1 MRPATAFAEAGTP
14 RFPEKQR
21 GRGKPRPWADPWTG
35 LVWEASNPLTAGR
48 RRQFSKQRKGERQR
62 VLTRERTRV
71 RVIAVN
77 VEKTIEFILGQE
89 ARAEARLE
97 KAMERM
103 DRADKRMALADK
115 RMDRAMER
123 MDRADKRADRA
134 DKRLDRLE
142 RVVAQTNR
150 VVMGLVRYGVSLRSD
165 VRRHDKAILRIEAA
179 VENIEGAIATLA
191 ASQRGTDSRLNT
203 LIKLVDR
210 TLRRNGRF

>member
-1 MRPATAFAEAGTP
+1 M
-14 RFPEKQR
+14 
-21 GRGKPRPWADPWTG
+21 
-35 LVWEASNPLTAGR
+35 
-48 RRQFSKQRKGERQR
+48 
-62 VLTRERTRV
+62 TRERTRV

-103 DRADKRMALADK
+103 DRADK
-115 RMDRAMER
+115 R

-179 VENIEGAIATLA
+179 VANLA
-191 ASQRGTDSRLNT
+191 ESQQRTDDRLNA
-203 LIKLVDR
+203 LIRLVDR
-210 TLRRNGRF
+210 TIRRNGKF

>member
-103 DRADKRMALADK
+103 DRADKR
-115 RMDRAMER
+115 
-123 MDRADKRADRA
+123 ADRA

>member
-1 MRPATAFAEAGTP
+1 M
-14 RFPEKQR
+14 
-21 GRGKPRPWADPWTG
+21 
-35 LVWEASNPLTAGR
+35 
-48 RRQFSKQRKGERQR
+48 
-62 VLTRERTRV
+62 TRERTRV

-103 DRADKRMALADK
+103 DRADK
-115 RMDRAMER
+115 R